1 MDIAGDSIN
10 DLIPMHLDV
19 FRGNSDLLK
28 QFLKSYKL
36 SLMRKTPQ
44 QGSDDDKYGRL
55 SYHAMCF
62 CILHDENVLGGL
74 FKTWKELRGAESWEE
89 VELQVWGELN
99 NYEGFP

>member
-36 SLMRKTPQ
+36 SLTRKTPK

-55 SYHAMCF
+55 SYHAM
-62 CILHDENVLGGL
+62 
-74 FKTWKELRGAESWEE
+74 
-89 VELQVWGELN
+89 
-99 NYEGFP
+99 